1 MADDVALDAMAA
13 NERMGAALAYIYRE
27 APEWKQRVADHL
39 ADYPFTFGTDGSVPS
54 HEEAI
59 RALKI
64 MDAFNRLALRYP
76 VLEVLDAAK
85 KWVAY
90 IDSQA
95 QKFAEEA
102 RTDG

>member
-1 MADDVALDAMAA
+1 MENIHNAESVA
-13 NERMGAALAYIYRE
+13 
-27 APEWKQRVADHL
+27 
-39 ADYPFTFGTDGSVPS
+39 S

-64 MDAFNRLALRYP
+64 MDALNKLALRYP

-95 QKFAEEA
+95 QKLAA
-102 RTDG
+102 DG

>member
-1 MADDVALDAMAA
+1 MSAPNLPPERQVAEDV
-13 NERMGAALAYIYRE
+13 R
-27 APEWKQRVADHL
+27 
-39 ADYPFTFGTDGSVPS
+39 S

-64 MDAFNRLALRYP
+64 MDAFNRLALKYP

-85 KWVAY
+85 KWVAF